1 MIKYNNFI
9 YFQKNYIKIMKT
21 KKKFLNLVKC
31 LFKRKLNIVF
41 KKNKKI
47 RFKKKSIL

>member
-1 MIKYNNFI
+1 MVKYNNFI

-21 KKKFLNLVKC
+21 KKNFLNLVKY

-41 KKNKKI
+41 FQKK
-47 RFKKKSIL
+47 